1 MRSKSGCRVCA
12 RLLLLLSR
20 GAAPMAHVA
29 AFAAMLS
36 SSMVVLGATAA
47 EPWSVAQGVSN
58 GPFTFFVR
66 GRPS

>member
-1 MRSKSGCRVCA
+1 
-12 RLLLLLSR
+12 
-20 GAAPMAHVA
+20 
-29 AFAAMLS
+29 MLS

-66 GRPS
+66 GRLS